1 MLLFELLAGY
11 PPFFA
16 DSPLEIYEKILTGK
30 FAFPPHVDFVAK
42 DLIRRLLTA
51 DLSKRLGNLKDGAAD
66 IKNHRWFEGVDWDL
80 VERKAIRVG
89 AAVSQAGVLLLMRFW
104 HAGTHHPPDVDTRRH
119 VQL

>member
-51 DLSKRLGNLKDGAAD
+51 DLSKRLGNLKDGASD

-80 VERKAIRVG
+80 VERKVIKVRPLSALPVVTGG
-89 AAVSQAGVLLLMRFW
+89 A
-104 HAGTHHPPDVDTRRH
+104 DE
-119 VQL
+119 